1 MRRITFESSVV
12 REENV
17 DRPMWHLSEPTS
29 GLDVSCDAVT
39 TEPFR
44 YALYGRMRQ
53 AMDTVLASNKM
64 LKRGDALMAFSLGR
78 RDVETGVQNL
88 MNRPL
93 LGRGVMNLAW
103 LFGLTSNAAKQLM
116 LVAWS
121 MMNKREWDAQC

>member
-17 DRPMWHLSEPTS
+17 DRPMWHLSEPSS

-53 AMDTVLASNKM
+53 AMDDVLIRSKM
-64 LKRGDALMAFSLGR
+64 LKRGEVLMAFVIGQDNFDTSM
-78 RDVETGVQNL
+78 QNL
-88 MNRPL
+88 MNRPA
-93 LGRGVMNLAW
+93 LGRGAMNIAW
-103 LFGLTSNAAKQLM
+103 LVGLAPRKAKELM
-116 LVAWS
+116 LDAWS
-121 MMNKREWDAQC
+121 AMNKREWDAQC